1 MFTAALRSL
10 FSRSATRRGRRPLH
24 RASTARERAR
34 WISDAWTRRR
44 RPSRLRGGISLA
56 AEGLE
61 PRLALTGAPD
71 YSQTVDLV
79 FNVPAATAKLGVKI
93 GVYSNKSTVYLASQA
108 DGSYGFENYG
118 SLGAAKNLP
127 LITVA
132 APGSHDGLVS
142 LKVALDQ
149 EVVSGELIMFV
160 GQVTTGLPYAGQ
172 SVSTPTSATSPAVP
186 TTPDTFAQFEFNFSA
201 LNAPGD
207 NPGLDIDISS
217 VDSTGFPFALV
228 YPQSGSGAVGYPL
241 NPLGI
246 TVSHQGLHDNLA
258 DFLANQG
265 SVNGTSVTDL
275 FGQCGTYVQQQD
287 PSSLQVVAPGDILA
301 NGTSGPTPGFQPAT
315 GKAIPTF
322 TTQTNTASTL
332 AAGATYSYIVTAYS
346 NNLIDGT
353 QIHGETLP
361 SVPTTV
367 SPLSIGQEIQ
377 ITWTPY
383 RDPNTA
389 GYNIYRYA
397 STDGTAPTDA
407 TLYNLVGTVPGMLP
421 ASGDYFTFTDTG
433 LAPGATQI
441 SIATASPYGFN
452 PLSEYYTKALKDF
465 FKHYEAPN
473 SFAIP
478 RDGVLWVG
486 NTVEYAPTASWN
498 AGGYT
503 YRMLQLTAQNAT
515 ATATIPAGAVVN
527 IYEPFFS
534 TNTRFVTP
542 NAPPMPSWFQPGTSR
557 FESPSEMVF
566 GCDGVFASN
575 AFDPDSFKNG
585 EIQPVGDIENSIVS
599 AFNRGIATTFY
610 DATTK
615 TGLVPD
621 NWASFPNFTTPQ
633 TVDRTNPSNNLYYA
647 VTAVNVYGETTA
659 SATVLAAKGSTL
671 TWANGGNAAPA
682 IKYNV
687 YAGTSPD
694 QLYLQ
699 THTTSPSIVAPAST
713 PKATPL
719 PYRYFA
725 PDSTS
730 NFYASYV
737 SSDSLLDPVKGVSIN
752 GLSYGYAYSDQGG
765 VSTNL
770 FFPIDAMPPT
780 VAINLGVPSGPG
792 FVTQLLPTAKVGSA
806 YSATIVPSGTTSAT
820 FAVETGTPLP
830 SWATLA
836 VNGAITGTPTTA
848 GSWSFAVQATSGGT
862 TNTQSYVLSA
872 TTGTAATPLSAA
884 GLAAGV
890 LPLPQADVKLAYTAQ
905 VVPNGGAGGPY
916 WLALDPTKTAS
927 LPKGISLPIGSGPI
941 ASQTGG
947 FTLAGT
953 QTTAQTAGISV
964 VMSDKT
970 AAVASA
976 VYGIS
981 KAQFT
986 ITNGGSGYKVG
997 DTFPVT
1003 ATAKVAGDRGQGSII
1018 VTTVSG
1024 TGAIL
1029 DWDITTTKGFT
1040 SAQNLAVGAS
1050 SSKTGKGASFTV
1062 AANPGTQFQPVVTIL
1077 NGGTYANAPTPTA
1090 TFYGGGA
1097 PAGGWTG
1104 SVQLTGTA
1112 AVKSVTGPATFTAS
1126 TTPPLVSIDPPTPG
1140 ASLPFTMNL
1149 TVNPLLAV
1157 TTTSLP
1163 AAGVGQPYN
1172 QLLATNNAG
1181 TVTFSL
1187 ASGSSLPFG
1196 LSLTP
1201 WGLITGKAT
1210 TAAAGQPFTVTATD
1224 AAGGQTAQTFAN
1236 GITVGAPTAAPTV
1249 TTASLPATAPT
1260 KSYAQSPLT
1269 VTGGVAPYS
1278 YTVVNGGLA
1287 GLSLDA
1293 TTGAISGT
1301 VAATA
1306 AGTYPFTVR
1315 VTDAV
1320 GNQAFAGLTFDV
1332 LGITAV
1338 NGLPL
1343 DPKTLPSLRANATV
1357 LTLEGAGFDTT
1368 PANNQVTLSSGTAT
1382 VTAATATSLTLSIS
1396 STPSLGDLTA
1406 TVTNSLGTSATVTV
1420 ATVVAQ
1426 QAVTVTSSTAAVAPS
1441 GSLVIAGMG
1450 FSTAPAD
1457 NVVTLSS
1464 GTATVTLATAT
1475 SLTLAFTSPP
1485 SAGALTATVTVQ
1497 GAASAPKQV
1506 ATVSGA
1512 AAKPTVNLSPASILS
1527 SQTTLEITGTG
1538 FSKTAGETTVVLH
1551 QGDKTT
1557 VISFTSLTVN
1567 SPTSL
1572 TLTGVSL
1579 GSYTGVVFAT
1589 VTVNGLSSTTTQVGT
1604 DLGTAGAIVAAPS
1617 LDGFAANGSVLVVNG
1632 RGFTAGSTVMV
1643 TPQYST
1649 GPGTSFT
1656 VTPQFDSSNRLVLT
1670 GLSIP
1675 TSVLS
1680 FSALP
1685 SGSNYTTAPQV
1696 VFSGGGAAG
1705 GDQAVGYATINASNQ
1720 VDAVYVTTPGSYTSA
1735 PTVTFSGGQ
1744 PTITGA
1750 SVAGLAGLGTITG
1763 LSPAD
1768 AAAAQA
1774 YLTACGGSAAPFSGP
1789 GIPAN
1794 AVINHVD
1801 TANGKLGF
1809 AFPSTSTLTPQSAAF
1824 SLGAAATATVT
1835 FATLKSI
1842 QAAVKDP
1849 SISAIPVANP
1859 LSGGTIAAPTV
1870 TGGTLASNAQG
1881 STLTINGTGFQTKGT
1896 IDVQL
1901 LTGPDAQNLTPLD
1914 GFVATSDTGSG
1925 VQSVTVDSATQLSV
1939 TLAGPLPAGNVWA
1952 AVASAGVRMLG
1963 LGGPVVVAT
1972 VTGPSLTTTT
1982 ASISAK
1988 PITLAI
1994 AGNGFATA
2002 SGSVNDVQLFTG
2014 PDSGSLTPVA
2024 GAIVSVVAT
2033 SSTGLEVTLDGA
2045 LPLPAGTLWATVTVD
2060 GAPLG
2065 TAQIATVAAT
2075 GQAPDITASTGGLAI
2090 AVPSLSIAGTGFS
2103 TTANGNSVQLSTT
2116 AGPLGAAILVTAASA
2131 TSLVVPLPAGLITAG
2146 QLYATVTTAAGASA
2160 KEQVATVVAGATPIV
2175 TTSTLRLA
2183 ANAPQLVI
2191 AGTGFSTTAADNTV
2205 VLSAGTAK
2213 VIAATATAL
2222 TLQLTSALTTGPLV
2236 ATVKSNGLAGS
2247 ATTVATVVAAS
2258 TPTVTPATTKL
2269 PTSATT
2275 LVITGSGFDT
2285 NPGGTNLVALSS
2297 GSVSKVTVNSPT
2309 QLTVTLGA
2317 PPAAGKLLAT
2327 VTVDGVASAQTQ
2339 VATVGSTPV
2348 VTSSSALFAANAGLL
2363 TITGTGF
2370 DPVAANNTVT
2380 LSSGSGIVLAAT
2392 SEALV
2397 LQFTQQPRAGQLR
2410 AVVVSD
2416 GIAGTQAQVAT
2427 VYAAITPAVGSL
2439 QAIAK
2444 TLTIRGAGFDA
2455 VTPGNNFV
2463 ALSSGAGTVTKATA
2477 TSLTLKFTQA
2487 PTPGPLTATVVVDG
2501 ISNPGVLPAQ
2511 VATVVPG
2518 PVSAA
2523 RSTLFTAAGWTVQA
2537 PLTVVLQARDANGNP
2552 LTTGGARVRFTSSS
2566 TGNLSKV
2573 TDNGNGTY
2581 SATFTTSR
2589 VGTQTFSATVNRAKV
2604 ASTAMTGFVFGSGGP
2619 FAGSYLSA
2627 PWQVRGNFDVQSG
2640 YAFGLGPASNIA
2652 TYSGGATRNVT
2663 VSANV
2668 VNVPFGRG
2676 IFGGVVARY
2685 SSPTSHYRA
2694 GIVSEFVPGVGV
2706 GNFAVIQAVGST
2718 VKTLARQ
2725 LVSSGLQTSTFLT
2738 FTVSGSSLSLAA
2750 NGQLVAEAT
2759 SSQFKSGTV
2768 GFSSGGGP
2776 ALSNF
2781 SAG

>member
-1 MFTAALRSL
+1 M
-10 FSRSATRRGRRPLH
+10 
-24 RASTARERAR
+24 
-34 WISDAWTRRR
+34 
-44 RPSRLRGGISLA
+44 
-56 AEGLE
+56 
-61 PRLALTGAPD
+61 
-71 YSQTVDLV
+71 
-79 FNVPAATAKLGVKI
+79 
-93 GVYSNKSTVYLASQA
+93 
-108 DGSYGFENYG
+108 
-118 SLGAAKNLP
+118 
-127 LITVA
+127 
-132 APGSHDGLVS
+132 
-142 LKVALDQ
+142 
-149 EVVSGELIMFV
+149 
-160 GQVTTGLPYAGQ
+160 
-172 SVSTPTSATSPAVP
+172 
-186 TTPDTFAQFEFNFSA
+186 
-201 LNAPGD
+201 
-207 NPGLDIDISS
+207 
-217 VDSTGFPFALV
+217 
-228 YPQSGSGAVGYPL
+228 
-241 NPLGI
+241 
-246 TVSHQGLHDNLA
+246 
-258 DFLANQG
+258 
-265 SVNGTSVTDL
+265 
-275 FGQCGTYVQQQD
+275 
-287 PSSLQVVAPGDILA
+287 
-301 NGTSGPTPGFQPAT
+301 
-315 GKAIPTF
+315 
-322 TTQTNTASTL
+322 
-332 AAGATYSYIVTAYS
+332 
-346 NNLIDGT
+346 
-353 QIHGETLP
+353 
-361 SVPTTV
+361 
-367 SPLSIGQEIQ
+367 
-377 ITWTPY
+377 
-383 RDPNTA
+383 
-389 GYNIYRYA
+389 
-397 STDGTAPTDA
+397 
-407 TLYNLVGTVPGMLP
+407 
-421 ASGDYFTFTDTG
+421 
-433 LAPGATQI
+433 
-441 SIATASPYGFN
+441 
-452 PLSEYYTKALKDF
+452 
-465 FKHYEAPN
+465 
-473 SFAIP
+473 
-478 RDGVLWVG
+478 
-486 NTVEYAPTASWN
+486 
-498 AGGYT
+498 
-503 YRMLQLTAQNAT
+503 
-515 ATATIPAGAVVN
+515 
-527 IYEPFFS
+527 
-534 TNTRFVTP
+534 
-542 NAPPMPSWFQPGTSR
+542 
-557 FESPSEMVF
+557 
-566 GCDGVFASN
+566 
-575 AFDPDSFKNG
+575 
-585 EIQPVGDIENSIVS
+585 
-599 AFNRGIATTFY
+599 
-610 DATTK
+610 
-615 TGLVPD
+615 
-621 NWASFPNFTTPQ
+621 
-633 TVDRTNPSNNLYYA
+633 
-647 VTAVNVYGETTA
+647 
-659 SATVLAAKGSTL
+659 
-671 TWANGGNAAPA
+671 
-682 IKYNV
+682 
-687 YAGTSPD
+687 
-694 QLYLQ
+694 
-699 THTTSPSIVAPAST
+699 
-713 PKATPL
+713 
-719 PYRYFA
+719 
-725 PDSTS
+725 
-730 NFYASYV
+730 
-737 SSDSLLDPVKGVSIN
+737 
-752 GLSYGYAYSDQGG
+752 
-765 VSTNL
+765 
-770 FFPIDAMPPT
+770 
-780 VAINLGVPSGPG
+780 
-792 FVTQLLPTAKVGSA
+792 
-806 YSATIVPSGTTSAT
+806 
-820 FAVETGTPLP
+820 
-830 SWATLA
+830 
-836 VNGAITGTPTTA
+836 
-848 GSWSFAVQATSGGT
+848 
-862 TNTQSYVLSA
+862 LSA

-1396 STPSLGDLTA
+1396 STPSLGELTA

-1685 SGSNYTTAPQV
+1685 SGSNYTSAPQV
-1696 VFSGGGAAG
+1696 VFSGGGEAG

-1939 TLAGPLPAGNVWA
+1939 TLAGPLPAGTVWA

-2247 ATTVATVVAAS
+2247 AT
-2258 TPTVTPATTKL
+2258 
-2269 PTSATT
+2269 
-2275 LVITGSGFDT
+2275 
-2285 NPGGTNLVALSS
+2285 
-2297 GSVSKVTVNSPT
+2297 
-2309 QLTVTLGA
+2309 
-2317 PPAAGKLLAT
+2317 
-2327 VTVDGVASAQTQ
+2327 TVDGVASAQTQ